1 MLRLGDFCRMK
12 TYLTIVLSAV
22 SVGLLAVL
30 FVTKHGDNAQ
40 IEAGNTSLADCSNR
54 LDTAQS
60 QLAARDASIVALNN
74 SLAET
79 SAAAL
84 ASSNLLADAQGKIRL
99 QNELMTGLNR
109 QLDGVKKEKA
119 DLDTQIAG
127 LTAQITSVSN
137 QLAAT
142 QSSLTQTNSALVQSR
157 QDYAALENKF
167 RRDVAERTVAERRF
181 NNLIEVQAQEKKLM
195 KSGAAWVTPESIYAG
210 LNVEVLSNGTVH
222 VIAPE

>member
-1 MLRLGDFCRMK
+1 MK

-54 LDTAQS
+54 LDTAQT
-60 QLAARDASIVALNN
+60 QLAARDSQIVGLN
-74 SLAET
+74 SALAEAST
-79 SAAAL
+79 AAL
-84 ASSNLLADAQGKIRL
+84 ASSNLLAEAQGKILL
-99 QNELMTGLNR
+99 QNELMTGLNHR
-109 QLDGVKKEKA
+109 LDDAKKEQA
-119 DLDTQIAG
+119 NLATQIDG
-127 LTAQITSVSN
+127 LNAQIASVSN
-137 QLAAT
+137 QLTAT
-142 QSSLTQTNSALVQSR
+142 QASLTQTNTALVQS
-157 QDYAALENKF
+157 QKDYAALEGKF
-167 RRDVAERTVAERRF
+167 RQDVAARTVAERRF

-210 LNVEVLSNGTVH
+210 LNVEVLSNGNVH